1 MHPSGGGG
9 GAGGLLEGAFSSATF
24 SFDNAYTV
32 TVGAG
37 GNGCNSDNCDNGAN
51 GGNSGISTLIATG
64 GGVGG
69 SFCSG
74 MNNACV
80 LGKAGGSSGGN
91 SAYCCIAANGDGPI
105 AYTNPPFAAV
115 AGQGNI
121 GDRGNFNTQAGGGN
135 CV

>member
-24 SFDNAYTV
+24 SFDNTYTV
-32 TVGAG
+32 MVGAG
-37 GNGCNSDNCDNGAN
+37 GNGCISEACDNGAN
-51 GGNSGISTLIATG
+51 GGNSGISTLIAIG

-69 SFCSG
+69 SYCGGSQT
-74 MNNACV
+74 ACR

-91 SAYCCIAANGDGPI
+91 SATAPYTQ
-105 AYTNPPFAAV
+105 TNPPFAAV

-121 GDRGNFNTQAGGGN
+121 GGRGNYNYQAGGGN

>member
-24 SFDNAYTV
+24 SFDNTYTV

-37 GNGCNSDNCDNGAN
+37 GNGCISEACDNGAN

-69 SFCSG
+69 SLCAFSQTVCQ
-74 MNNACV
+74 

-91 SAYCCIAANGDGPI
+91 SANTPYTQ
-105 AYTNPPFAAV
+105 TNPPFAAV

-121 GDRGNFNTQAGGGN
+121 GGRGNLNHQAGGGN

>member
-37 GNGCNSDNCDNGAN
+37 GNGCDSEACDNGAN
-51 GGNSGISTLIATG
+51 GGNSGISTLIAIG

-69 SFCSG
+69 SNCADIQT
-74 MNNACV
+74 ACQ

-91 SAYCCIAANGDGPI
+91 SACISYTANN
-105 AYTNPPFAAV
+105 APFAAV

-121 GDRGNFNTQAGGGN
+121 GGLGNVNYQAGGGN

>member
-1 MHPSGGGG
+1 MHPRGGGG

-24 SFDNAYTV
+24 SFDNTYTV

-37 GNGCNSDNCDNGAN
+37 GNGCISEACDNGCN

-69 SFCSG
+69 SYCAG
-74 MNNACV
+74 IGTACQ

-91 SAYCCIAANGDGPI
+91 SATVP
-105 AYTNPPFAAV
+105 YTQNNPPFAAV

-121 GDRGNFNTQAGGGN
+121 GGRGNYNYQPGGGN

>member
-24 SFDNAYTV
+24 SFDNTYTV

-37 GNGCNSDNCDNGAN
+37 GNGCISEACDNGAN
-51 GGNSGISTLIATG
+51 GGNSGISTLIAIG

-69 SFCSG
+69 SHCTGGGFL
-74 MNNACV
+74 NACQ

-91 SAYCCIAANGDGPI
+91 SASLPNTQ
-105 AYTNPPFAAV
+105 TNPPFAAV

-121 GDRGNFNTQAGGGN
+121 GGRGNVNHQAGGGN